1 MTKNDFYIEIQLSKL
16 KNIIWSVLISKS
28 RQLYQQK
35 AANYTNENQ
44 PSVPTKIIIVLK
56 IKKIC
61 VFLQRENND

>member
-35 AANYTNENQ
+35 AANYTNKNQ
-44 PSVPTKIIIVLK
+44 PSVPTKNNYSV
-56 IKKIC
+56 
-61 VFLQRENND
+61 EN